1 MMPRGR
7 ETTRVIAVLGLLC
20 ALFLSPAHGEGAL
33 AVAIP
38 DDGLS
43 KGFSF
48 GMYVNAEKLEDAR
61 KEALLACQEA
71 VKKNQ
76 DAANEKK
83 IKVLPARCKL
93 VEAFKKSCVAVAV
106 DAKGQWAGW
115 AVFKDE
121 KTARARAL
129 GRCKMGGISCAVA
142 ESQCDK

>member
-1 MMPRGR
+1 M
-7 ETTRVIAVLGLLC
+7 TRLFCAVL
-20 ALFLSPAHGEGAL
+20 FLVSCVYAAHGEGAL

-48 GMYVNAEKLEDAR
+48 GLHVNAATLDEAR
-61 KEALLACQEA
+61 KEAMAKCQEA

-76 DAANEKK
+76 EDAKEKK
-83 IKVLPARCKL
+83 IRILPARCKL

-115 AVFKDE
+115 AVFKE
-121 KTARARAL
+121 EAKARSRSVL
-129 GRCKMGGISCAVA
+129 RCKDGGTSCAVA
-142 ESQCDK
+142 SAECDR